1 MRGKRE
7 SVMAV
12 LRICALAAAILAC
25 SGCGGPGEEDNLL
38 AANQSVSAEGKAREG
53 MISVKAPGVDIT
65 ISVPKELTG
74 EAKAGKDSK
83 ILYPGATLA
92 GMAIAAGE
100 KDNRGGDTDVE
111 MRFKTSDTP
120 DKVAAWYRDPAR
132 ADGFR
137 LDSAKREGSELVF
150 TGIQRRD
157 NHAFKVTLAPGAG
170 GGTEGRLRIHHD

>member
-1 MRGKRE
+1 
-7 SVMAV
+7 MAASRMFV
-12 LRICALAAAILAC
+12 LAVAVLAC
-25 SGCGGPGEEDNLL
+25 SGCGKPDEEDNLV
-38 AANQSVSAEGKAREG
+38 ATNQPVSAEGKAQEG
-53 MISVKAPGVDIT
+53 KISVKAPGVDIT

-92 GMAIAAGE
+92 GMAIAAGD
-100 KDNRGGDTDVE
+100 KDSQGGDTDVE
-111 MRFKTSDTP
+111 MRFKTADSP

-137 LDSAKREGSELVF
+137 LDSAKREGADIVF

-157 NHAFKVTLAPGAG
+157 NHEFKVTLAPGAG
-170 GGTEGRLRIHHD
+170 GGTAGRLRIHHAD

>member
-1 MRGKRE
+1 MVRSR
-7 SVMAV
+7 MF
-12 LRICALAAAILAC
+12 ALAATAFLFA
-25 SGCGGPGEEDNLL
+25 GCNPGGGEEDNLL
-38 AANQSVSAEGKAREG
+38 AVNQSVSAEGKAQEG
-53 MISVKAPGVDIT
+53 KISVKAPGVDIT

-100 KDNRGGDTDVE
+100 KDNQGGDTDVE
-111 MRFKTSDTP
+111 MRFKTADAP
-120 DKVAAWYRDPAR
+120 DKVASWYRDPAR

-137 LDSAKREGSELVF
+137 LDSAKREGADYVF
-150 TGIQRRD
+150 AGIQRRD

-170 GGTEGRLRIHHD
+170 GGTEGRLRIHHDD